1 MSRRLR
7 PGLLAV
13 SAALALG
20 ASLPAL
26 AQSVALGGMLG
37 GKALLMVDGKPPKSV
52 APGETYL
59 GVKVLSLTSDEALV
73 EIGGKRAKLHLG
85 ESPVSVG
92 ERGGKKIMLTADSQG
107 HFIGAGKINGQA
119 MQYLVDTGATVVSLS
134 VAEAERLGVN
144 YKNGQQVRM
153 STANGQT
160 PGWAIRLASVRVG
173 DVELTEVEAVV
184 TSASM
189 PYILLGNSFLTRF
202 QMTRTND
209 QMVLERRY

>member
-1 MSRRLR
+1 MSARLR
-7 PGLLAV
+7 PTLVAVAALLAAGV
-13 SAALALG
+13 CLQAR
-20 ASLPAL
+20 

-37 GKALLMVDGKPPKSV
+37 SKALLMVDGKPPKSV

-59 GVKVLSLTSDEALV
+59 GVKVISVSSEEAV
-73 EIGGKRAKLHLG
+73 VDIDGKRAKLRMG
-85 ESPVSVG
+85 ESPVNVG

-119 MQYLVDTGATVVSLS
+119 MQYLVDTGATVVSMGVS
-134 VAEAERLGVN
+134 DAERLGVN
-144 YKNGQQVRM
+144 YKSGQPMRL
-153 STANGQT
+153 STANGQV
-160 PGWAIRLASVRVG
+160 PGWSIRLASVRIG

-202 QMTRTND
+202 QMTRNND
-209 QMVLERRY
+209 QLVLERRY

>member
-1 MSRRLR
+1 MSTRSRLC
-7 PGLLAV
+7 LVAV
-13 SAALALG
+13 SAGLTLG
-20 ASLPAL
+20 ASSTAQ

-52 APGETYL
+52 APGDTYM
-59 GVKVLSLTSDEALV
+59 GVKVVTVSSEEAV
-73 EIGGKRAKLHLG
+73 VDIAGKRAHLRMG

-119 MQYLVDTGATVVSLS
+119 MQYLVDTGATVVSMGVS
-134 VAEAERLGVN
+134 DAERMGVN
-144 YKNGQQVRM
+144 YKNGQQIRM
-153 STANGQT
+153 NTANGQV
-160 PGWAIRLASVRVG
+160 PGWSIRLASVRVG

-209 QMVLERRY
+209 QLVLERRY

>member
-1 MSRRLR
+1 MSARLR
-7 PGLLAV
+7 PTLVAVAALLAV
-13 SAALALG
+13 GVCLQAR
-20 ASLPAL
+20 

-37 GKALLMVDGKPPKSV
+37 SKALLMVDGKPPKSV

-59 GVKVLSLTSDEALV
+59 GVKVISVSSEEAV
-73 EIGGKRAKLHLG
+73 VDIDGKRAKLRMG
-85 ESPVSVG
+85 ESPVNVG

-119 MQYLVDTGATVVSLS
+119 MQYLVDTGATVVSMGVS
-134 VAEAERLGVN
+134 DAERLGVN
-144 YKNGQQVRM
+144 YKSGQPMRL
-153 STANGQT
+153 STANGQV
-160 PGWAIRLASVRVG
+160 PGWSIRLASVRIG

-202 QMTRTND
+202 QMTRNND
-209 QMVLERRY
+209 QLVLERRY

>member
-1 MSRRLR
+1 MSTRSRLS
-7 PGLLAV
+7 LVAV
-13 SAALALG
+13 SAGLALG
-20 ASLPAL
+20 ASSTAF

-52 APGETYL
+52 APGDTYM
-59 GVKVLSLTSDEALV
+59 GVKVVSVSSEEAV
-73 EIGGKRAKLHLG
+73 VDIAGKRAHLRMG

-92 ERGGKKIMLTADSQG
+92 ERGGKKIMLTADGQG

-119 MQYLVDTGATVVSLS
+119 MQYLVDTGATVVSMGVS
-134 VAEAERLGVN
+134 DAERMGVN
-144 YKNGQQVRM
+144 YKNGQQIRM
-153 STANGQT
+153 NTANGQV
-160 PGWAIRLASVRVG
+160 PGWSIRLASVRVG

-209 QMVLERRY
+209 QLVLERRY